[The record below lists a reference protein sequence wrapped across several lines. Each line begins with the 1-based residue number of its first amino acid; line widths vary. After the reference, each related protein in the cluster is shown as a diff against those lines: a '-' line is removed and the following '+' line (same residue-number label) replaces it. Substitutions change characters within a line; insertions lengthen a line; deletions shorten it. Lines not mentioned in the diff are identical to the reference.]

1 MIKYISCT
9 PHGKVVV
16 WRAQPLRM
24 TEEGSG
30 ETRTLNLSQGQKSRP
45 GQSNCN
51 DGIM

>member
-1 MIKYISCT
+1 MKGLAILESSLAS
-9 PHGKVVV
+9 P
-16 WRAQPLRM
+16 APSLRM

-30 ETRTLNLSQGQKSRP
+30 ETRALNLSQGQKSRP